1 MQAGYTLYECA
12 CGDSYQ
18 TDRVS
23 PLGHTYVDSVC
34 VRCGQESLFGP
45 GIVKPIVPV
54 ITGIG
59 TTSTFSANGQ
69 VLEATIVQTY
79 DYIYNGGSLSQ
90 MTVVTTVD
98 GEEAGTDT
106 LYFAYASGPMSVTYN
121 GTVYYYVTNLQGD
134 VVAIL
139 NTSGT
144 AVVQYTYDAWG
155 NVLSITGS
163 MADTLGQMNPLR
175 YRGYVYD
182 SETELYYLQSRYYD
196 PKVGRFINAD
206 AFASTGQG
214 LLGNNMF
221 AYCGNNPVMGYDPQG
236 LYDRE
241 TLKQQVKTIAIGFN
255 TGGGGGGFAI
265 GAGWLINEAN
275 EILLSFG
282 AIAIAIQTALE
293 ASNER
298 GNYYVYVLVGPDN
311 SVEYVGRTQH
321 PAGRERAHA
330 RNPAREGLTFEIVGS
345 KLNYMQARGLEQVL
359 MLYYHTID
367 TSNRKNNQI
376 NGISPNN
383 SRKHQYILS
392 AEGALGY
399 IWNQVSNEVLVW
411 LGQ

>member
-1 MQAGYTLYECA
+1 MDNGKHS
-12 CGDSYQ
+12 SYN
-18 TDRVS
+18 TIGNPTSYYNGTRWTFGWEHGRELVS
-23 PLGHTYVDSVC
+23 ASN
-34 VRCGQESLFGP
+34 
-45 GIVKPIVPV
+45 
-54 ITGIG
+54 G
-59 TTSTFSANGQ
+59 TTTWNYTYNSDGLRTSRSNG
-69 VLEATIVQTY
+69 ATTY
-79 DYIYNGGSLSQ
+79 KYLYNGSSLVQ
-90 MTVVTTVD
+90 MAV
-98 GEEAGTDT
+98 GNNT
-106 LYFAYASGPMSVTYN
+106 LYFTDNTVTYN
-121 GTVYYYVTNLQGD
+121 GEVYYYIRNLQGD
-134 VVAIL
+134 VTAII
-139 NTSGT
+139 NSTEP
-144 AVVQYTYDAWG
+144 VVQYTYDAWG

>member
-1 MQAGYTLYECA
+1 MDNGKHS
-12 CGDSYQ
+12 SYN
-18 TDRVS
+18 TIGNPPSYYNGTRWTFGWEHGRELVS
-23 PLGHTYVDSVC
+23 ASN
-34 VRCGQESLFGP
+34 
-45 GIVKPIVPV
+45 
-54 ITGIG
+54 G
-59 TTSTFSANGQ
+59 TTTWNYTYNSDGLRTSRSNG
-69 VLEATIVQTY
+69 ATTY
-79 DYIYNGGSLSQ
+79 KYLYNGSSLVQ
-90 MTVVTTVD
+90 MAV
-98 GEEAGTDT
+98 GNNT
-106 LYFAYASGPMSVTYN
+106 LYFTDNTVTYN
-121 GTVYYYVTNLQGD
+121 GEVYYYIRNLQGD
-134 VVAIL
+134 VTAII
-139 NTSGT
+139 NSTEP
-144 AVVQYTYDAWG
+144 VVQYTYDAWG

>member
-1 MQAGYTLYECA
+1 MDNGKHS
-12 CGDSYQ
+12 SYN
-18 TDRVS
+18 TIGNPTSYYNGTRWTFGWEHGRELVS
-23 PLGHTYVDSVC
+23 ASN
-34 VRCGQESLFGP
+34 
-45 GIVKPIVPV
+45 
-54 ITGIG
+54 G
-59 TTSTFSANGQ
+59 TTTWNYTYNSDGLRTSRSNG
-69 VLEATIVQTY
+69 ATTY
-79 DYIYNGGSLSQ
+79 KYLYNGSSLVQ
-90 MTVVTTVD
+90 MAV
-98 GEEAGTDT
+98 GNNT
-106 LYFAYASGPMSVTYN
+106 LYFTDNTVTYN
-121 GTVYYYVTNLQGD
+121 GEVYYYIRNLQGD
-134 VVAIL
+134 VTAII
-139 NTSGT
+139 NSTEP
-144 AVVQYTYDAWG
+144 VVQYTYDAWG

-241 TLKQQVKTIAIGFN
+241 TLKQQVKNIAIGFN

-321 PAGRERAHA
+321 PAARERAHA